1 MNASHKAIFSD
12 YSFEAKL
19 QKNHKNKAANS
30 MCKLC
35 KFLFILQVIHGAL
48 NAYVASLPNIWLNA
62 VLWNQM
68 GVKLLQ

>member
-1 MNASHKAIFSD
+1 
-12 YSFEAKL
+12 
-19 QKNHKNKAANS
+19 

-48 NAYVASLPNIWLNA
+48 NAYVASVPNILLNA